1 MRSHE
6 GFAKFQMS
14 LYFIVDN
21 LVNKMIEDKIVVHE
35 DLKLIHSMKAYFNFI
50 NYILNFKL

>member
-35 DLKLIHSMKAYFNFI
+35 DLKKVQVDLSEYKELSI
-50 NYILNFKL
+50 